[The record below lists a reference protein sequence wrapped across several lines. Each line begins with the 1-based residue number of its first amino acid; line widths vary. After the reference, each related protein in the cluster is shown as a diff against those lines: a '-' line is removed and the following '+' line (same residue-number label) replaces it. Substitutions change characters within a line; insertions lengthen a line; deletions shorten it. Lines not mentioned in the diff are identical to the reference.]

1 MGCVAAP
8 ARRGMVSMRRR
19 RPELL
24 AASSGVALFAVMAYV
39 VAGAAWAVTA
49 GVFGVL
55 AAAALLYDDD

>member
-1 MGCVAAP
+1 
-8 ARRGMVSMRRR
+8 MVSMRRR

-39 VAGAAWAVTA
+39 VAGAACAVTA